1 MLVFNGPVSR
11 AWDHSDPQPVTFFQ
25 KTDLLGFAKG
35 FQRRAERGEVEEDLA
50 AIVQEPD
57 FQEVV
62 LSLLQHES
70 FLHATLESSTSSS
83 LSFRVQAH

>member
-35 FQRRAERGEVEEDLA
+35 FQRRVERGEVEDIA

-70 FLHATLESSTSSS
+70 FLHATLESSTSGS